1 MSSALSANNPL
12 TLLGTTEPFLHD
24 DSSPINYPDT
34 TNSGPYTTLGPVLLP
49 QIYGK
54 DLSAI
59 EVGSSGVI
67 ALSIYDKNVLTVDSN
82 LAGAGGE
89 SFNAIALKAKNSSDA
104 INIRSGNNRVVLDSL
119 MIGENTTQT
128 TFTTDKTDG
137 FLMND
142 NFSVNGTLSVN
153 SSVTLD
159 NTLSVAGQATMGS
172 SLSVSGKATFEDNM
186 FIEGKTLKI
195 PTGTLL
201 ERPSETANHG
211 SIYYNAENNRFEGL
225 HNDDVWRPFGG
236 VIDTDMDTKIMA
248 ELTPGGDTDELHF
261 FANDASNARMI
272 MGDTQL
278 SVGLEVII
286 ASNLSIGG
294 YLAIGDVMT
303 ISDSI
308 QLQGPLEL
316 ESTLSVFGA
325 TTMNNTLSVLGAT
338 TLGNS
343 LSVHSN
349 TTMNGAL
356 SLGGAA
362 VMNST
367 LSVQGAVTVDDT
379 LSVSGNSTIGGTL
392 SVDGQTDILAGLNI
406 GSNLSVTGDS
416 FLEGASKLG
425 STLSVE
431 SDSTMKGTLSV
442 AGGVVLKST
451 LSVGSD
457 LVSAGHLSVA
467 KSGVIAQTLS
477 VGQGVD
483 MKSTV
488 QIGSTLSVA
497 SNTTIS
503 QNLSVSGD
511 VTLGSGSSVFTD
523 SIQTVGTNKDM
534 SINLGSD
541 HTGTLTINGSLDVLG
556 TFNNVGV
563 EVTNLQVEDKTITLS
578 TGSNDVPNGEQYIN
592 QDGALNHKSG
602 VQIEGLPQHYD
613 INDTATYAHD
623 FTATAGG
630 VTNIWEKSFLWNWN
644 EDGDANGGIQQGP
657 MSSIGSVGTNYNYAA
672 NQLTNAYNID
682 HESFWE
688 LKGGALRLSSYIEN
702 SVGQLEKISYTMRIT
717 RTKELQFVK
726 HEYTTADGLSYTKKA
741 PSAVATFGVTF

>member
-1 MSSALSANNPL
+1 MSSALSATNPL
-12 TLLGTTEPFLHD
+12 TLLGTTDQFLHT
-24 DSSPINYPDT
+24 DSSPVTYPDT

-54 DLSAI
+54 DLNAI

-67 ALSIYDKNVLTVDSN
+67 ALSIYDQNVLTVDSN

-89 SFNAIALKAKNSSDA
+89 SFNAIALKAKNASDA
-104 INIRSGNNRVVLDSL
+104 INIQSGNNRVVVDSL

-128 TFTTDKTDG
+128 TFTTDKSAG
-137 FLMND
+137 FLVND
-142 NFSVNGTLSVN
+142 DFSIDGTLSVE
-153 SSVTLD
+153 SSVTMKD
-159 NTLSVAGQATMGS
+159 TLSVAGDTTMGS
-172 SLSVSGKATFEDNM
+172 ALSVNGEATFEDNM

-195 PTGTLL
+195 PTGTLA
-201 ERPSETANHG
+201 ERPVETANHG
-211 SIYYNAENNRFEGL
+211 SIFYNSENNRFEGL

-248 ELTPGGDTDELHF
+248 ELTPGGDEDQLHF
-261 FANDASNARMI
+261 FANDASTARMI
-272 MGDTQL
+272 MSETQL
-278 SVGLEVII
+278 SVALEVII
-286 ASNLSIGG
+286 ESNLSIGG

-325 TTMNNTLSVLGAT
+325 TTMKNTLSVAGAT
-338 TLGNS
+338 TLSNS
-343 LSVHSN
+343 LSVESD
-349 TTMNGAL
+349 TTLKGAL

-362 VMNST
+362 VMEST

-392 SVDGQTDILAGLNI
+392 SVNGQTDIVDAVNI
-406 GSNLSVTGDS
+406 GSTLSVTGAS

-431 SDSTMKGTLSV
+431 SDSTLKGSLSV
-442 AGGVVLKST
+442 GGAVVMSST
-451 LSVGSD
+451 LSVESD
-457 LVSAGHLSVA
+457 FVGKGHLSIGET
-467 KSGVIAQTLS
+467 GVIAKTLS

-483 MKSTV
+483 MDNYLQVGT
-488 QIGSTLSVA
+488 TLSVA
-497 SNTTIS
+497 SDTTIG
-503 QNLSVSGD
+503 NDLSVAGD
-511 VTLGSGSSVFTD
+511 VTLGGGATMFANT
-523 SIQTVGTNKDM
+523 IQTVGATNDM
-534 SINLGSD
+534 AINLGTNN
-541 HTGTLTINGSLDVLG
+541 TGTLTINGSLDVLG

-578 TGSNDVPNGEQYIN
+578 TGNTDIPGGAQYIN
-592 QDGALNHKSG
+592 EDGSLNHKSG
-602 VQIEGLPQHYD
+602 LKVEGIPQHYD
-613 INDTATYAHD
+613 SNDTATYAHD
-623 FTATAGG
+623 FTSSAGG

-644 EDGDANGGIQQGP
+644 EDGDANGGMQQGP
-657 MSSIGSVGTNYNYAA
+657 ISSISSVGTNYSYAA

-688 LKGGALRLSSYIEN
+688 LKGGALRLSSFVEN
-702 SVGQLEKISYTMRIT
+702 SSGQLEKISYTMRIT
-717 RTKELQFVK
+717 RSKELQFVK
-726 HEYTTADGLSYTKKA
+726 HEYTTTDGTSYTKKT
-741 PSAVATFGVTF
+741 PNAVATFGVTF